1 MCVQDR
7 IRHGIDPLLKT
18 DRIGLVVV
26 VASLLAIATTLTLVF
41 QNQMSDR
48 LAGIRSQGVSLA
60 RALSGIPYEQL
71 IPGGEQQGVVQVL
84 RYSAADTNF
93 AYAGVVDL
101 EGRSI
106 SEVAID
112 AVFVPPFSIPHEP
125 SAWLGEQYLELE
137 ADRRQIIEFHA
148 PLLDGDAL
156 RGFIRLGYFR
166 PTLGASTDQLP
177 FLATMALPVF
187 LLVPL
192 FQFLL
197 RREVRPIRDA
207 NREISSMMEGEAFK
221 RVEIAASGE
230 LGDFMARF
238 NSFIDDTSRR
248 IHELEQ
254 EQNRLVTSS
263 KLLTYR
269 KNRVETVLETLPEA
283 VMILD
288 ETGTIT
294 FVNQKFGSLFGVTTQ
309 VVMTQPIHNWCDH
322 PDVKALLARYQSDGK
337 KQNFTDTM
345 RFDFRVASAKAIATK
360 TYPLFSPGK
369 ESTSIGTLVV
379 FRDETQEALARQAR
393 VDFVSHLSHELKSPL
408 NVLALYSESLLSEA
422 GKSEERRVEA
432 VNVISGEVRRLSSL
446 ISSLLSMTQIENGSL
461 TPDKNL
467 VRLNDVATAAY
478 EEARH
483 MASGKDI
490 TFEIHS
496 PKEMNPVLVDKD
508 LIRIAITNLLSNA
521 IKYNRDDGTV
531 DLSIEETDDAIQI
544 RVSDTGIGVSEE
556 EEISIFEKFY
566 RSADEHVQAIGGHG
580 LGLALSRQIVE
591 LHNGTLSL
599 NRDREEGAE
608 FIINLWKEATAVKQA
623 I

>member
-1 MCVQDR
+1 M
-7 IRHGIDPLLKT
+7 I
-18 DRIGLVVV
+18 V
-26 VASLLAIATTLTLVF
+26 VASLLAIASMVALVF

-60 RALSGIPYEQL
+60 RALSGVPYDQL

-84 RYSAADTNF
+84 RYSADDTDF
-93 AYAGVVDL
+93 AYAGVVD
-101 EGRSI
+101 EDGRSI
-106 SEVAID
+106 SEVATD
-112 AVFVPPFSIPHEP
+112 GVFVPAFSMPQEP
-125 SAWLGEQYLELE
+125 SAWMGEQYLELE
-137 ADRRQIIEFHA
+137 AGRREIIEFHA
-148 PLLDGDAL
+148 PLLDGGTL

-166 PTLGASTDQLP
+166 PTLDASADQLP
-177 FLATMALPVF
+177 FLATIALPVF
-187 LLVPL
+187 LLAPL

-197 RREVRPIRDA
+197 RREVRPIREA
-207 NREISSMMEGEAFK
+207 NREISSVMEGEAFK
-221 RVEIAASGE
+221 RVDISASGE
-230 LGDFMARF
+230 LGDFMRRF
-238 NSFIDDTSRR
+238 NSFIDGASGR

-254 EQNRLVTSS
+254 EQNRLLTSS

-294 FVNQKFGSLFGVTTQ
+294 FVNHKFASLFGVTPQ
-309 VVMTQPIHNWCDH
+309 VVMSQSPHNWCEH
-322 PDVKALLARYQSDGK
+322 PDVIALLMRFQSDGN
-337 KQNFTDTM
+337 KQNFTDTI
-345 RFDFRVASAKAIATK
+345 RFDFRVASERAIATK
-360 TYPLFSPGK
+360 TYPLFAPGK
-369 ESTSIGTLVV
+369 ESASIGTLVV

-422 GKSEERRVEA
+422 GKSEEHRVEA
-432 VNVISGEVRRLSSL
+432 VNVISGEVRRLSAL
-446 ISSLLSMTQIENGSL
+446 ITSLLNMTQIENGSL

-467 VRLNDVATAAY
+467 VKLNDVVAAAF

-483 MASGKDI
+483 LASDKDI

-521 IKYNRDDGTV
+521 IKYNREGGTV
-531 DLSIEETDDAIQI
+531 DLTIEETDDAIQI

-608 FIINLWKEATAVKQA
+608 FIINFWKEATAVRQA